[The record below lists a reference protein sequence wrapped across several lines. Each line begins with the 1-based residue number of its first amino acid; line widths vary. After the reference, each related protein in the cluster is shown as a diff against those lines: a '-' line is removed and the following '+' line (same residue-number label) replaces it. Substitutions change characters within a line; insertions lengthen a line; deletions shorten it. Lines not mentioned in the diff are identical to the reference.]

1 MKQRII
7 ALIDCDSFFVS
18 CERVDNPSLQGK
30 PVCVMTSD
38 GNKGIV
44 VSRSKE
50 AKALGVKMGAPYFQ
64 IKNSYTDMI
73 YLPTRHGRYSEL
85 SAQVMSVI
93 KTFSPD
99 VEEVS
104 VDEAYIDLTG
114 LNKLHNTTYT
124 NLIKQVRQTILD
136 KTSIPVSIGLSSS
149 KTLAKLASDKA
160 KKTGGIFVI
169 RPDKILETIGN
180 ENIEDI
186 CGIGLKSAKLLK
198 FNGIF
203 NIKDFLNKDN
213 TQIKKVLGINGFNLK
228 LELSGICT
236 SQVDA
241 SPKAPQSIQDTKSFE
256 DFTDN
261 LEFLR
266 SQLTYHVHNAAKKM
280 RLWNGFCSEIGVILR
295 TKDFNVTTLFSKL
308 DTATNSEIDLRKQ
321 ALLILNQ
328 LFRPNL
334 PYRSIGIELRQLN
347 YNTESQQSLFEDLK
361 QNDDKLSR
369 VLDKLEQKFGK
380 DIVKLGISGQD

>member
-1 MKQRII
+1 MKQQII

-30 PVCVMTSD
+30 PVCVMTSE

-50 AKALGVKMGAPYFQ
+50 AKALGIKMGAPYFQ
-64 IKNSYTDMI
+64 FKGLYPDLIC
-73 YLPTRHGRYSEL
+73 LPTRHHRYDEISR
-85 SAQVMSVI
+85 QVMDVI

-124 NLIKQVRQTILD
+124 DLIKQIRQTILD

-186 CGIGLKSAKLLK
+186 CGIGSQSAKSLK

-203 NIKDFLNKDN
+203 TIKDFINKDN
-213 TQIKKVLGINGFNLK
+213 TWIKKLLGINGFNLK
-228 LELSGICT
+228 LELSGIST
-236 SQVDA
+236 SPVDA
-241 SPKAPQSIQDTKSFE
+241 SPRAPQSIQDTKSFE

-261 LEFLR
+261 LDFLH
-266 SQLTYHVHNAAKKM
+266 SQLLYHVHSASKKL
-280 RLWNGFCSEIGVILR
+280 RHWNGYCSEIGVLLR
-295 TKDFNVTTLFSKL
+295 TKDFNVITMFGKL
-308 DTATNSEIDLRKQ
+308 ETATNSELNLRKQ
-321 ALLILNQ
+321 ANLLLNQ
-328 LFRPNL
+328 LYRPKL
-334 PYRSIGIELRQLN
+334 LYRSIGVELRHLT
-347 YNTESQQSLFEDLK
+347 YNNETQQSLFDNLK
-361 QNDDKLSR
+361 QDDDKLSR
-369 VLDKLEQKFGK
+369 ILDDLERKFGK
-380 DIVKLGISGQD
+380 DIVKLGL

>member
-18 CERVDNPSLQGK
+18 CERVDNPSLQDK
-30 PVCVMTSD
+30 PVCVMTSG
-38 GNKGIV
+38 GNKGII

-64 IKNSYTDMI
+64 IKNSYPKLI
-73 YLPTRHGRYSEL
+73 CIPAHHHRYNEI

-114 LNKLHNTTYT
+114 LNEVYKTTYT
-124 NLIKQVRQTILD
+124 DLIIKIRQTILE

-169 RPDKILETIGN
+169 RPDKIPETIGS

-186 CGIGLKSAKLLK
+186 CGIGHQNAKSLK

-203 NIKDFLNKDN
+203 TISDFINKDN
-213 TQIKKVLGINGFNLK
+213 AQIKKLLGINGFNLK
-228 LELSGICT
+228 LELSGIAV
-236 SQVDA
+236 SPVDA
-241 SPKAPQSIQDTKSFE
+241 HLKAPQSIQDTKSFE
-256 DFTDN
+256 DFTNN

-266 SQLTYHVHNAAKKM
+266 SQLIYHVHNASKKL
-280 RLWNGFCSEIGVILR
+280 RSWNGFCSQIAIILR
-295 TKDFNVTTLFSKL
+295 TKDFQTINFSTKL
-308 DTATNSEIDLRKQ
+308 ETATNSDIKLRQK
-321 ALLILNQ
+321 ALLLLNQ
-328 LFRPNL
+328 NYRPNIL
-334 PYRSIGIELRQLN
+334 YRSIGVELSQLS
-347 YNTESQQSLFEDLK
+347 YDQEIQQSLFDNLR
-361 QNDDKLSR
+361 QDDDKLSR
-369 VLDKLEQKFGK
+369 ILDDLEEKFGK
-380 DIVKLGISGQD
+380 DIVKIGL

>member
-30 PVCVMTSD
+30 PVCVMTSNND
-38 GNKGIV
+38 KGII

-50 AKALGVKMGAPYFQ
+50 AKALGIKMGTPYFQ
-64 IKNSYTDMI
+64 IKNSYPELI
-73 YLPTRHGRYSEL
+73 CIPTHHQRYSEI

-104 VDEAYIDLTG
+104 VDEAYVDLTG
-114 LNKLHNTTYT
+114 LNEVCKTTYT
-124 NLIKQVRQTILD
+124 DLITKIRQTILD

-169 RPDKILETIGN
+169 RPNKIIETIGN

-186 CGIGLKSAKLLK
+186 CGIGAQNAKSLK

-203 NIKDFLNKDN
+203 TIKDFLNKDN
-213 TQIKKVLGINGFNLK
+213 AQIKKLLGITGFNLK
-228 LELSGICT
+228 LELSGIAV
-236 SQVDA
+236 SPLDA
-241 SPKAPQSIQDTKSFE
+241 QEKAPQSIQDTKSFE
-256 DFTDN
+256 DFTGN
-261 LEFLR
+261 FEFLR
-266 SQLTYHVHNAAKKM
+266 SQISYHVHNASKKL
-280 RLWNGFCSEIGVILR
+280 RSWNGFCSEIGIILR
-295 TKDFNVTTLFSKL
+295 TKDFQTTSLYTKL
-308 DTATNSEIDLRKQ
+308 ETSTNSEIKLRQQ
-321 ALLILNQ
+321 AFLLLNR
-328 LFRPNL
+328 LYRTNL
-334 PYRSIGIELRQLN
+334 PYRSIGVELRQLS
-347 YNTESQQSLFEDLK
+347 YNQELQQSLFENLK
-361 QNDDKLSR
+361 QDDDKLSR
-369 VLDKLEQKFGK
+369 VLDDLEQKFGK
-380 DIVKLGISGQD
+380 DIIKLGL

>member
-1 MKQRII
+1 MKQQII

-30 PVCVMTSD
+30 SVCVMTSE

-50 AKALGVKMGAPYFQ
+50 AKALGIKMGAPYFQ
-64 IKNSYTDMI
+64 FKDSYSDI
-73 YLPTRHGRYSEL
+73 ICLPSRHNRYDEISK
-85 SAQVMSVI
+85 QVMDII

-114 LNKLHNTTYT
+114 LNKVHKTTYT
-124 NLIKQVRQTILD
+124 DLIQTIRQTIL
-136 KTSIPVSIGLSSS
+136 KNTGIPVSIGLSTS

-160 KKTGGIFVI
+160 KKTGGRFVI

-180 ENIEDI
+180 ESIEDI
-186 CGIGLKSAKLLK
+186 CGIGTKSAKSLK

-203 NIKDFLNKDN
+203 TIKDFLDKDN
-213 TQIKKVLGINGFNLK
+213 TQIKKLLGITGFNLK
-228 LELSGICT
+228 LELSGIAT
-236 SQVDA
+236 SSVDS

-261 LEFLR
+261 YEFLH
-266 SQLTYHVHNAAKKM
+266 SQLNYHIHNSSKKL
-280 RLWNGFCSEIGVILR
+280 RLWNGFCSEIGIILR
-295 TKDFNVTTLFSKL
+295 TKDFNVTTLFVKL
-308 DTATNSEIDLRKQ
+308 EAPTNSELKLRKQ
-321 ALLILNQ
+321 ALLLLNK
-328 LFRPNL
+328 LYRPKL
-334 PYRSIGIELRQLN
+334 LYRSIGVELRHLS
-347 YNTESQQSLFEDLK
+347 YDLK
-361 QNDDKLSR
+361 IQQTLFDNLKTNDDKLSR
-369 VLDKLEQKFGK
+369 VLDDLEQKFGK
-380 DIVKLGISGQD
+380 DIVKLGL

>member
-18 CERVDNPSLQGK
+18 CERVDNPSLQDK
-30 PVCVMTSD
+30 PVCVMTSE

-44 VSRSKE
+44 VSRSKQ

-64 IKNSYTDMI
+64 IKNSYPQMI
-73 YLPTRHGRYSEL
+73 YLPSRHQRYSEI
-85 SAQVMSVI
+85 SNQVMSVI

-104 VDEAYIDLTG
+104 IDEAYIDLTG
-114 LNKLHNTTYT
+114 LNKVHKTTYT
-124 NLIKQVRQTILD
+124 DLIIKIRQTILD

-169 RPDKILETIGN
+169 RPDKILETIGD

-186 CGIGLKSAKLLK
+186 CGIGLKSAKSLK

-203 NIKDFLNKDN
+203 NVRDFLNQDN
-213 TQIKKVLGINGFNLK
+213 SQIKKLLGINGFNLK
-228 LELSGICT
+228 LELSGIAT
-236 SQVDA
+236 SVVDA

-266 SQLTYHVHNAAKKM
+266 SQTAYHVHNASKKL
-280 RLWNGFCSEIGVILR
+280 RLWNGFCSEIGIILR
-295 TKDFNVTTLFSKL
+295 TKDFAVATLYSRL
-308 DTATNSEIDLRKQ
+308 ESATNAELQLRKQ
-321 ALLILNQ
+321 ALTLLNR
-328 LFRPNL
+328 LYRPNSL
-334 PYRSIGIELRQLN
+334 YRSVGIELRQLT
-347 YNTESQQSLFEDLK
+347 YNFETQQSLFENLK

-369 VLDKLEQKFGK
+369 ILDDLEQKFGK
-380 DIVKLGISGQD
+380 DIVKLGF